1 MHGNCLTNTEICY
14 QAHMKQSN
22 NFRKLQPDSLL
33 IAPSILASD
42 FSDLG
47 NAIVSADRGKADII
61 HLDIMDGHF
70 VPNLTIGPSVV
81 KSIRHCCE
89 RPYDCHLMIDEPEK
103 FIDVFAAAG
112 ADNITTH
119 VELGEKIHDVIRTIH
134 GRGCTAGV
142 CLKPATPAEAL
153 EPFLDKIELVLVMTV
168 EPGFG
173 GQSFMRDML
182 PKIRRVREMINS
194 CGRAIHVEVDGGIA
208 AETVPLVT
216 EAGANILVAGTA
228 IFGGGNAEIGRRVK
242 DLRETSRPYSGSTE
256 FTTLIDTP

>member
-1 MHGNCLTNTEICY
+1 
-14 QAHMKQSN
+14 MKQLK
-22 NFRKLQPDSLL
+22 NFRKLQPDSVL

-47 NAIVSADRGKADII
+47 NAIVSADRGEADII

-81 KSIRHCCE
+81 KSIRHCCD
-89 RPYDCHLMIDEPEK
+89 RPYDCHLMIEQPEK

-119 VELGEKIHDVIRTIH
+119 VELGTKIHNVIHTIH
-134 GRGCTAGV
+134 ERGCTAGV

-153 EPFLDKIELVLVMTV
+153 EPFLDEIELVLVMTV

-173 GQSFMRDML
+173 GQSFMHNIL
-182 PKIRRVREMINS
+182 PKIRQVREMIDS
-194 CGRAIHVEVDGGIA
+194 SGRAIHVEVDGGIA
-208 AETVPLVT
+208 VDTAPLVT
-216 EAGANILVAGTA
+216 ESGANILVAGTA
-228 IFGGGNAEIGRRVK
+228 IFGGGNAEIGKRIK
-242 DLRETSRPYSGSTE
+242 DLRETSRPYDGSTD
-256 FTTLIDTP
+256 LITSKNSP